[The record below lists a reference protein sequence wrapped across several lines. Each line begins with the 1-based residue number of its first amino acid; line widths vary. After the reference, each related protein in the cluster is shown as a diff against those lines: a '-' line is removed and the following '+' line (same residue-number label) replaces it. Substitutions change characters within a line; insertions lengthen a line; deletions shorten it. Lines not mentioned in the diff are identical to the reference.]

1 MGWSH
6 PYISLDDLI
15 KLIKGFVDIL
25 ILASGY
31 QSTGDFAHWDSNNI
45 KNAFKWAIFFENVIS
60 QLCCLND
67 QQESLK
73 ELDVALSKMKSS
85 PHFPLGLEQLSF
97 TTLGRAREFV
107 LEHLIRALPLREAHL
122 RALMT
127 EIIEVDLDDISRVE
141 SDPLNIYL
149 DELMLKCATNMLVKI
164 SSIDPSMFALS

>member
-45 KNAFKWAIFFENVIS
+45 KNAFKWAIFFEN
-60 QLCCLND
+60 
-67 QQESLK
+67 
-73 ELDVALSKMKSS
+73 
-85 PHFPLGLEQLSF
+85 GLEQLSF